1 MKKAAESQKDQR
13 TDYYWNQVR
22 KHGVRYEGFNWPL
35 TELIFSLIYTHDILL
50 SHFHKELSKF
60 DVSPSVSNILGILK
74 HIEGGACTQQQLSS
88 LLLVS
93 RANITK
99 MIDGLE
105 KRGLVTRN
113 FLKADRRARIIKL
126 TSAGEA
132 LVERLIPNHN
142 KCIARITAGL
152 KKNEVTLLSELLKK
166 FRTSIVAD
174 GE

>member
-1 MKKAAESQKDQR
+1 MKKVAAERIDAR

-22 KHGVRYEGFNWPL
+22 KHGARYEGFNWPL
-35 TELIFSLIYTHDILL
+35 TELVFSLIHTHDILM
-50 SHFHKELSKF
+50 SHFHKELSPF
-60 DVSPSVSNILGILK
+60 DVSPSVSNILGILR
-74 HIEGGACTQQQLSS
+74 HIDGGACTQQQLSS

-113 FLKADRRARIIKL
+113 FLKEDRRVRVIKL
-126 TSAGEA
+126 TSAGDA
-132 LVERLIPNHN
+132 LVERLIPNHS
-142 KCIARITAGL
+142 KGIARITQGL
-152 KKNEVTLLSELLKK
+152 KKSEVALLSQLLKK
-166 FRTSIVAD
+166 FRASILGD